1 MTELA
6 LFPKN
11 PTAESYEYELDDG
24 FQVSIIQH
32 TNAMQIR
39 YTGKVK
45 YVFDLS
51 MFEVIE
57 FSEPVAFSYE

>member
-1 MTELA
+1 MTDLI

-11 PTAESYEYELDDG
+11 PPADPYEYELDDG

-32 TNAMQIR
+32 SNIMQIR

-45 YVFDLS
+45 YIFDLE

>member
-11 PTAESYEYELDDG
+11 PTADPYEYELDDG
-24 FQVSIIQH
+24 FEISYDYIKNMMYI
-32 TNAMQIR
+32 
-39 YTGKVK
+39 K
-45 YVFDLS
+45 YDNKTKYIFDLS

-57 FSEPVAFSYE
+57 FSDPVDIL

>member
-1 MTELA
+1 MIELT

-11 PTAESYEYELDDG
+11 PTADPYEYELDDG

-32 TNAMQIR
+32 NNAMQIR

-45 YVFDLS
+45 YIFDLE

-57 FSEPVAFSYE
+57 FSDPVAFSYE